1 MTDKFSSIK
10 PYSDHEVNSVLNR
23 IIANDNFIDAFQ
35 SQQNQLTKFIPFSK
49 FFLKKYMLRLIKDI
63 NSVDAYQLLYE
74 KLIKDMISSKID
86 NFNLSGLDNIDPE
99 QNLN

>member
-10 PYSDHEVNSVLNR
+10 PYSDHEVNGVLNR

-49 FFLKKYMLRLIKDI
+49 FFLKNIYVTSNKRY
-63 NSVDAYQLLYE
+63 NSVE
-74 KLIKDMISSKID
+74 C
-86 NFNLSGLDNIDPE
+86 LSIAL
-99 QNLN
+99 